1 MKRTVLIVAALS
13 SALVLGACGSAT
25 SPTAAPA
32 KSSAAASAE
41 AAPTDAK
48 VGDTVPLKDIAAKSS
63 KAVEEKGT
71 AHLTTTTKDAG
82 ATEAD
87 VDFTGS
93 SPTMKMTMT
102 EQGDTVDM
110 VYVDKVMYMGGDSFT
125 EMTGGKRWIKIDP
138 KGEDM
143 MSKAMGPL
151 LSQME
156 SSMGNPAEQL
166 EAYGDA
172 QAKVT
177 KVEGGVTTY
186 EITLSKA
193 QLAAAVK
200 KQTEALPG
208 ITEKALEKIPAEGL
222 TYTMSI
228 DADALPVTFSMD
240 LAGEQLEMSYSKWGQ
255 KVDIEA
261 PAASEVGT
269 FQMPDLG

>member
-1 MKRTVLIVAALS
+1 MKRTVLTVVALS
-13 SALVLGACGSAT
+13 GALFLGACGTETAPAGGAT
-25 SPTAAPA
+25 S
-32 KSSAAASAE
+32 SAGTSAE
-41 AAPTDAK
+41 AAPTGAK

-71 AHLTTTTKDAG
+71 AHLTTTTKAAG

-93 SPTMKMTMT
+93 SPKMSMTMT
-102 EQGDTVDM
+102 QEGETVEM

-172 QAKVT
+172 RAKVT
-177 KVEGGVTTY
+177 KVDGGVTTY
-186 EITLSKA
+186 EITLSKK
-193 QLAAAVK
+193 QLAAALE

-208 ITEKALEKIPAEGL
+208 ISEKALEQIPAEGL

-228 DADALPVTFSMD
+228 DENALPVTFSMD
-240 LAGEQLEMSYSKWGQ
+240 IAGEQLEMTYSKWGEP
-255 KVDIEA
+255 VDIKA

-269 FQMPDLG
+269 FEMPDLG